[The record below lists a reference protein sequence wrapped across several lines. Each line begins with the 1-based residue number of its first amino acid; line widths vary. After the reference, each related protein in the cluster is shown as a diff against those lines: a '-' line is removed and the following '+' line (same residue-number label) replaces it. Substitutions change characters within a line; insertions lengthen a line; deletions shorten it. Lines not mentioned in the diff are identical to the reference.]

1 MLKNMKLGTK
11 LLLAF
16 LGVGIIPF
24 AIIGLTSLTKASAA
38 LSQGAFNQ
46 LTGVQAIKQAQIK
59 QFFVERK
66 GDMGVLMETVGTLR
80 SEAFAKLRAIQE
92 NKKVSFK
99 EYVDGIRGKLIL
111 LRDDPYAVNALA
123 QISGAGKVDS
133 GQWQAIVKKYDSRL
147 KEINLQYGWYDLFLI
162 NPDGTIVYSA
172 EKESDLG
179 MNIPNSVLRD
189 SAMGKAFQYAK
200 NMSGDE
206 IAIGDIAPYA
216 PSGGDPAGF
225 MMAQMRDGNG
235 KLNGYVAMQMPIA
248 QINLIM
254 GERKGLGKTGETY
267 VVGQDLLMRSDSFLA
282 PESHS
287 VKASFRNNNKA
298 DTEAVRSALAGN
310 SGAKVIEDYNGNDV
324 LSAWDTIELGS
335 GVKWALL
342 TEIDVAEAFSPVDES
357 GTAFYEKYVKLY
369 GYYDLFLIAPDGHC
383 FYTVA
388 KEADY
393 NTNFVNGKY
402 ASSNLG
408 SLVKKVLQTKQYGM
422 ADFAPY
428 AASNNEPCSFI
439 AQPVVSK
446 DGVEMV
452 VALQVSLGAINKIM
466 QQRDGMGQSGESY
479 LVGPDK
485 LMRSDSFLDPTN
497 HSVKASFANPSV
509 GSVDTE
515 AAREALSGRAG
526 ARIIQDYN
534 DNPVLSVFAPLDLG
548 GLTWAVIAEIDESE
562 AFAAVHTLKWIMGVI
577 FVIGL
582 GAIIGVAMIIT
593 RSITQPVNKTVH
605 MLQEMEKG
613 HLDSRLNMDRGDEI
627 GIMAKT
633 MDSFADNLQNEMVH
647 ALQKLAAGDLTFE
660 ANPRDEDDA
669 IRNSLK
675 KTGDD
680 LNKIISDILVATEQ
694 IASGSGQVSD
704 ASQALSQGATE
715 QAASLEEITSSM
727 TQMASQTTTNAENA
741 TQANQLAT
749 QTRDAAEKGN
759 GQMQQMV
766 SAMGEINE
774 AGQNISKIIKV
785 IDEIA
790 FQTNLLALNAAVEA
804 ARAGRHGKGFAVV
817 AEEVRNLAAR
827 SAKAAKETAEL
838 IEGSVA
844 KTENGTKIAEATSE
858 ALSEIVA
865 SVTKVTDLVGE
876 IAAASNEQAQGISQ
890 TNQALGQ
897 IDQVT
902 QQNTASAE
910 ESAAAA
916 EELSS
921 QAVHMKDMMS
931 NFKVRQL
938 GYSNRPQPALS
949 QHAKPAPA
957 KDVYWGETPIAEQK
971 TAKKPTSKPSD
982 VIALDDAEF
991 GKY

>member
-1 MLKNMKLGTK
+1 MLKKMKLGTK

-16 LGVGIIPF
+16 LSVGILPF
-24 AIIGLTSLTKASAA
+24 AVIGLTSLNKASTA
-38 LSQGAFNQ
+38 LEASAFNQ
-46 LTGVQAIKQAQIK
+46 LTAVQAIKKGQIL
-59 QFFVERK
+59 QFFAERQ
-66 GDMGVLMETVGTLR
+66 GDMNV
-80 SEAFAKLRAIQE
+80 
-92 NKKVSFK
+92 
-99 EYVDGIRGKLIL
+99 
-111 LRDDPYAVNALA
+111 LA
-123 QISGAGKVDS
+123 QTVAALDKGSSEGA
-133 GQWQAIVKKYDSRL
+133 
-147 KEINLQYGWYDLFLI
+147 
-162 NPDGTIVYSA
+162 
-172 EKESDLG
+172 
-179 MNIPNSVLRD
+179 
-189 SAMGKAFQYAK
+189 
-200 NMSGDE
+200 MST
-206 IAIGDIAPYA
+206 
-216 PSGGDPAGF
+216 
-225 MMAQMRDGNG
+225 N
-235 KLNGYVAMQMPIA
+235 
-248 QINLIM
+248 
-254 GERKGLGKTGETY
+254 
-267 VVGQDLLMRSDSFLA
+267 
-282 PESHS
+282 
-287 VKASFRNNNKA
+287 
-298 DTEAVRSALAGN
+298 
-310 SGAKVIEDYNGNDV
+310 
-324 LSAWDTIELGS
+324 
-335 GVKWALL
+335 
-342 TEIDVAEAFSPVDES
+342 VDEEMDNYF
-357 GTAFYEKYVKLY
+357 TNYIKEY
-369 GYYDLFLIAPDGHC
+369 GYYDLFLIEPNGNVY
-383 FYTVA
+383 YTVA

-393 NTNFVNGKY
+393 KTNMVNGKY
-402 ASSNLG
+402 ADSNLG
-408 SLVKKVLQTKQYGM
+408 KLVRKVLQTREYGM

-428 AASNNEPCSFI
+428 APSNGEPASFI
-439 AQPVVSK
+439 AIPAVQ
-446 DGVEMV
+446 DGKVQQII
-452 VALQVSLGAINKIM
+452 ALQLSLEAINKVM

-497 HSVKASFANPSV
+497 HSVKASFANPSA

-515 AAREALSGRAG
+515 AAREALAGRSGAK
-526 ARIIQDYN
+526 IIQDYN
-534 DNPVLSVFAPLDLG
+534 DNPVLSVYAPIKLD
-548 GLTWAVIAEIDESE
+548 GLTWAVIAEIDEAE
-562 AFAAVHTLKWIMGVI
+562 AFASVKTLQWIMGVI

-582 GAIIGVAMIIT
+582 TAIIAVALMIT

-605 MLQEMEKG
+605 MLDEMAKG
-613 HLDSRLNMDRGDEI
+613 HLDNRLHMDREDEI

-633 MDSFADNLQNEMVH
+633 MDEFADSLQNEMVH

-660 ANPRDEDDA
+660 ATPYDDKDA

-680 LNKIISDILVATEQ
+680 LNMVISEILVATEQ

-727 TQMASQTTTNAENA
+727 TEMASQTTTNAENA

-766 SAMGEINE
+766 AAMGEINE
-774 AGQNISKIIKV
+774 AGQSISKIIKV

-838 IEGSVA
+838 IESSVA
-844 KTENGTKIAEATSE
+844 KTTNGTKIAQLTSE
-858 ALSEIVA
+858 ALAEIVG

-921 QAVHMKDMMS
+921 QAVHMKDMMAK
-931 NFKVRQL
+931 FKVR
-938 GYSNRPQPALS
+938 GGGMRSNVQPALT
-949 QHAKPAPA
+949 HHAAYAKPAAPA
-957 KDVYWGETPIAEQK
+957 QGSWGAAHGSATPV
-971 TAKKPTSKPSD
+971 AKKEKVKAHKPSD
-982 VIALDDAEF
+982 VIALDDSEF